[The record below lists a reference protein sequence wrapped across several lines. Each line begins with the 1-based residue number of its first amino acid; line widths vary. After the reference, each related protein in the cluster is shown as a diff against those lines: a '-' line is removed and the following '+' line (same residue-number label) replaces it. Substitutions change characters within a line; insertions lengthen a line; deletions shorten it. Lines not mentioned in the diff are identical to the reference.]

1 MYKVCLTND
10 DGPRSEGMLKLAE
23 VLSEVVELIVVVPD
37 GQRSAT
43 GKTLTLKRPIRI
55 TEKHD
60 KNGYQFISHDGA
72 PADSV
77 ILAQAFYDD
86 IDLVVSGINSGAN
99 VGYQSM
105 LTSGTVGAA
114 FEAAIRGLPAI
125 AVSRQASPSEWFG
138 ATGSNRNF
146 EKVCEITNNLVM
158 KVLEK
163 GMPQGIDM
171 LNLNFPS
178 TLAEESEVVVT
189 IPTKVRMHN
198 EVEERIDPNGRPYYW
213 YLGIECD
220 PPSKSD
226 AHEVF
231 VHGNISISPVI
242 LDWIGDSEVKKL
254 EEFMKD

>member
-23 VLSEVVELIVVVPD
+23 VLSKVVELIVVVPD

-60 KNGYQFISHDGA
+60 KNGYQFVTHEGA

-86 IDLVVSGINSGAN
+86 IDLIISGINSGAN

-125 AVSRQASPSEWFG
+125 AVSRQATPIEWFE
-138 ATGSNRNF
+138 ATGADGD
-146 EKVCEITNNLVM
+146 CERMCEMTKDLVM
-158 KVLEK
+158 KVLER
-163 GMPQGIDM
+163 GMPEGIDM

-178 TLAEESEVVVT
+178 KLTGNSELVVT

-198 EVEERIDPNGRPYYW
+198 EVEERTDPNGRPYYW
-213 YLGIECD
+213 YLGIERD

-231 VHGNISISPVI
+231 VKGNVSLSPVI
-242 LDWIGDSEVKKL
+242 LDWIGEKEVKIL

>member
-23 VLSEVVELIVVVPD
+23 TLSKEVELIVVVPD

-60 KNGYQFISHDGA
+60 KNGYKFVSHDGA

-77 ILAQAFYDD
+77 ILAHAFFED
-86 IDLVVSGINSGAN
+86 IDLFISGINSGAN

-125 AVSRQASPSEWFG
+125 AVSRQASPQDWFEAKG
-138 ATGSNRNF
+138 ADGDC
-146 EKVCEITNNLVM
+146 EKMCEITKDLVL
-158 KVLEK
+158 KILKK
-163 GMPQGIDM
+163 GMPPGIDM

-178 TLAEESEVVVT
+178 TLSDDSKIVVT

-198 EVEERIDPNGRPYYW
+198 EVEERKDPMGRPYYW
-213 YLGIECD
+213 YLGIERD
-220 PPSKSD
+220 PPEKSD

-231 VHGNISISPVI
+231 VKKNVSLSPVI
-242 LDWIGDSEVKKL
+242 LNWIGDEEIKTL

>member
-10 DGPRSEGMLKLAE
+10 DGPRSDGMLKLAE
-23 VLSEVVELIVVVPD
+23 VLSKEVELIVVVPD

-55 TEKHD
+55 TEKHEQ
-60 KNGYQFISHDGA
+60 NGYQFVSHDGS

-77 ILAQAFYDD
+77 ILAEAFFDD
-86 IDLVVSGINSGAN
+86 IDLFISGINSGAN

-125 AVSRQASPSEWFG
+125 AASRQATPLEWFEARG
-138 ATGSNRNF
+138 ADGDC
-146 EKVCEITNNLVM
+146 EKMCEITKDLVM
-158 KVLEK
+158 KVLKK
-163 GMPQGIDM
+163 GMPRGIDM

-178 TLAEESEVVVT
+178 AMSEESEIVVT

-198 EVEERIDPNGRPYYW
+198 EVEERKDPMGRPYYW
-213 YLGIECD
+213 YLGIESD
-220 PPSKSD
+220 PPAKSD

-231 VHGNISISPVI
+231 VRKNVSLSPII
-242 LDWIGDSEVKKL
+242 LDWIGEEEVKIL

>member
-23 VLSEVVELIVVVPD
+23 TLNETMELIVVVPD

-43 GKTLTLKRPIRI
+43 GKSLTLKRPIRI
-55 TEKHD
+55 TEKHE
-60 KNGYQFISHDGA
+60 KRGYQFVSHDGA

-86 IDLVVSGINSGAN
+86 IDLVISGINSGAN

-125 AVSRQASPSEWFG
+125 AASRQASPSEWFNS
-138 ATGSNRNF
+138 TGSDGDFDR
-146 EKVCEITNNLVM
+146 VCKISKDLILR
-158 KVLEK
+158 VLEK

-171 LNLNFPS
+171 LNLNFPCTFADDS
-178 TLAEESEVVVT
+178 KVVVT
-189 IPTKVRMHN
+189 KPTKIRMHN
-198 EVEERIDPNGRPYYW
+198 EVEERTDPHGRPYYW
-213 YLGIECD
+213 YLGIERD
-220 PPSKSD
+220 PPPKSD

-231 VHGNISISPVI
+231 VKGNVSLSPVT
-242 LDWIGDSEVKKL
+242 LDWINKNEIDTL
-254 EEFMKD
+254 EEFMRN

>member
-10 DGPRSEGMLKLAE
+10 DGPRSEGMLQLAK
-23 VLSEVVELIVVVPD
+23 VLSETMELIVVVPD

-60 KNGYQFISHDGA
+60 KNGYQFVSHDGS

-77 ILAQAFYDD
+77 ILAQAFYDN
-86 IDLVVSGINSGAN
+86 IDLVISGINSGAN

-125 AVSRQASPSEWFG
+125 AASRQASPSDWFNS
-138 ATGSNRNF
+138 TGSDGDF
-146 EKVCEITNNLVM
+146 EKVSEVSRELIIRI
-158 KVLEK
+158 LEK
-163 GMPQGIDM
+163 GLPKGIDM

-178 TLAEESEVVVT
+178 KLKEDSKIVVT
-189 IPTKVRMHN
+189 KPTKIRMHN
-198 EVEERIDPNGRPYYW
+198 EVEERTDPHGRPYYW
-213 YLGIECD
+213 YLGIEKD
-220 PPSKSD
+220 PPPNSD
-226 AHEVF
+226 AYEVF
-231 VHGNISISPVI
+231 VNGNISLSPVI
-242 LDWIGDSEVKKL
+242 LDWIDNVEIEKL
-254 EEFMKD
+254 EEFMED

>member
-23 VLSEVVELIVVVPD
+23 TLIGTVELVVVVPD

-43 GKTLTLKRPIRI
+43 GKSLTLKRPIRI
-55 TEKHD
+55 TEKHER
-60 KNGYQFISHDGA
+60 NGFPFVSHDGA

-86 IDLVVSGINSGAN
+86 IDLVISGINSGAN

-125 AVSRQASPSEWFG
+125 AASRQASPSEWFDS
-138 ATGSNRNF
+138 AGSYAEC
-146 EKVCEITNNLVM
+146 EKMCEIIKDLSLRI
-158 KVLEK
+158 LEK
-163 GMPQGIDM
+163 GLPEGIDL

-178 TLAEESEVVVT
+178 KLSEDSKIVVT
-189 IPTKVRMHN
+189 KPTKIRMHN
-198 EVEERIDPNGRPYYW
+198 EVERRTDPNGRPYYW
-213 YLGIECD
+213 YLGIERV
-220 PPSKSD
+220 PQTNSD
-226 AHEVF
+226 AYEVF
-231 VHGNISISPVI
+231 VNGNISLSPVI
-242 LDWIGDSEVKKL
+242 LDWINDDDLKKL
-254 EEFMKD
+254 EDFMV

>member
-1 MYKVCLTND
+1 VYKVCLTND
-10 DGPRSEGMLKLAE
+10 DGPRSEGMLKLAD

-60 KNGYQFISHDGA
+60 KNGYQFVTHDGS

-77 ILAQAFYDD
+77 ILAQAFYEN
-86 IDLVVSGINSGAN
+86 IDLIISGINSGAN

-114 FEAAIRGLPAI
+114 FEAAIRGVPAI
-125 AVSRQASPSEWFG
+125 AASRQATPMEWFEAKG
-138 ATGSNRNF
+138 ADGDC
-146 EKVCEITNNLVM
+146 EKMCEMTKDLVM
-158 KVLEK
+158 KVLDR
-163 GMPQGIDM
+163 GMPKGIDM

-178 TLAEESEVVVT
+178 NLTESSEVVVT
-189 IPTKVRMHN
+189 IPTKIRMHN
-198 EVEERIDPNGRPYYW
+198 EVEERKDPMGRPYYW

-220 PPSKSD
+220 PPTNSD

-231 VHGNISISPVI
+231 VRNNVSISPVI
-242 LDWIGDSEVKKL
+242 LDWIGEKEVKSL
-254 EEFMKD
+254 EDFMKD

>member
-10 DGPRSEGMLKLAE
+10 DGPRSDGMLKLAE
-23 VLSEVVELIVVVPD
+23 SLSEVVELIVVVPD

-55 TEKHD
+55 TEKHE
-60 KNGYQFISHDGA
+60 KNGYQFVSHDGA

-77 ILAQAFYDD
+77 ILAHAFYED
-86 IDLVVSGINSGAN
+86 IDLFISGINSGAN

-114 FEAAIRGLPAI
+114 FEAAIRGLPSI
-125 AVSRQASPSEWFG
+125 AVSRQATPSEWFE
-138 ATGSNRNF
+138 ATGADGDCERM
-146 EKVCEITNNLVM
+146 CEITKDLVL
-158 KVLEK
+158 KILEK

-178 TLAEESEVVVT
+178 KLSADSEMVVT

-198 EVEERIDPNGRPYYW
+198 EVEERKDPMGRPYYW
-213 YLGIECD
+213 YLGIERD
-220 PPSKSD
+220 PPAKSD

-231 VHGNISISPVI
+231 VKGNVSISPVI
-242 LDWIGDSEVKKL
+242 LDWIGEKEVKIL
-254 EEFMKD
+254 EEFLKD

>member
-1 MYKVCLTND
+1 
-10 DGPRSEGMLKLAE
+10 MLKLAE
-23 VLSEVVELIVVVPD
+23 VLNKEVELIVVVPD

-55 TEKHD
+55 TEKHEM
-60 KNGYQFISHDGA
+60 NGYQFISHDGA

-77 ILAQAFYDD
+77 ILAQAFYTD
-86 IDLVVSGINSGAN
+86 IDLLISGINSGAN

-125 AVSRQASPSEWFG
+125 AASRQATPEEWFEAKG
-138 ATGSNRNF
+138 ADGDC
-146 EKVCEITNNLVM
+146 EKMCEIIKNLVM

-163 GMPQGIDM
+163 GMPKGIDM

-178 TLAEESEVVVT
+178 KMTQDTKMIVT
-189 IPTKVRMHN
+189 IPTKIRMHN
-198 EVEERIDPNGRPYYW
+198 EVEERKDPMGRPYYW
-213 YLGIECD
+213 YLGIERD
-220 PPSKSD
+220 PPPKSD

-231 VHGNISISPVI
+231 VRGNVSLSPVI
-242 LDWIGDSEVKKL
+242 LDWIGDDEIKRL
-254 EEFMKD
+254 EDFMKD